1 MPIADSLSNVN
12 FNNWK
17 FLSDKSYAYDTIYF
31 LSKFIRER
39 SENWFFHRSAV
50 DDDLK
55 SYIWLKFRLPRNNN
69 WLTNYYN
76 ETVNV
81 LCYSGT
87 VEIGWTWNNK
97 YLEIL
102 DDDMLEYISSIKMEN
117 AYVYLYLLCYFT
129 LKNSTIRIGNT
140 NTDLLHLYQTYVHEP
155 NADRRESQ
163 INAIYQAISS
173 LSTGIEEDDTQR
185 SKQCTKY
192 IMNVM
197 NFINNRYCIT
207 RELKE
212 NSRPWYRDPHTI
224 SVNVPGTKTRI
235 PKDNEYLNHFDFSHV
250 ESELDW
256 YLFI

>member
-1 MPIADSLSNVN
+1 MQIADRLSDVN

-31 LSKFIRER
+31 LSKFIHER

-50 DDDLK
+50 YDDLK
-55 SYIWLKFRLPRNNN
+55 SYIWLKFRLPTDNN

-87 VEIGWTWNNK
+87 VEIVWEWNNK

-129 LKNSTIRIGNT
+129 LKNSTIGSSN
-140 NTDLLHLYQTYVHEP
+140 LLHLYQSYVHET
-155 NADRRESQ
+155 NADRRQSI

-173 LSTGIEEDDTQR
+173 LSTGIWDNNTQR

-197 NFINNRYCIT
+197 NFINNCYCLT
-207 RELKE
+207 RELWE
-212 NSRPWYRDPHTI
+212 NTRPGLRDPHTI
-224 SVNVPGTKTRI
+224 SVNVDGTKTKI
-235 PKDNEYLNHFDFSHV
+235 PKDNEYLDHFDFSHV